1 MASFTERI
9 SVIIDVTTNKAVSG
23 LKDFRQAVGEA
34 EGFTGKLKAGVGSLK
49 GVFAGSVA
57 GPLALG
63 TAVATAGK
71 FALDAVN
78 DYAELGVQVGNFA
91 EATGLAT
98 EDASRWIEVAG
109 DLGISAGSLQNVFAR
124 LEKSISPKL
133 FHDLGVEIA
142 RTSQGTVDANQ
153 TFLNVID
160 RLRQI
165 EDPAQRA
172 QMGAKLLGKGW
183 QEVVPLIGQSA
194 ENIKSRLAGVADIK
208 VFDRKKVEE
217 SKRFRDSFND
227 LKDAGEEFALTLG
240 EAVIPEVTA
249 LAKAAIFV
257 VQQLKDMKDALTAN
271 KGAESDVKTFQRLD
285 DAYRQYGNTL
295 FQTKAAQDANVTSLR
310 DLKDASALNNE
321 EGLRLVATILSQAD
335 ALHAANAELAA
346 NATNSDNSARLAA
359 ALAIEQERVTEN
371 SWKASDSLKA
381 ARTELK
387 KYQDQIKGRNDLVNL
402 VASFDDMT
410 NKLNGIIMLHEAG
423 LISDRD
429 YWMQT
434 AQLTGDAQ
442 VAVSDY
448 LDTVNELPP
457 TTKKKLLFEFDPSN
471 PTKFLNDFQ
480 AELDRRKVT
489 IGVVPGY
496 GTGPQDGPN
505 TNPRKPAV
513 PVAPG
518 TGSGTGSGGSAHDAI
533 QRTERFGMSTQNQPV
548 PVNIT
553 VNVPPNANLVDIGR
567 ATADALAAFYRAGGE
582 RV

>member
-9 SVIIDVTTNKAVSG
+9 SVMIDVTTNKAVSG
-23 LKDFRQAVGEA
+23 LKDFRSAVSEA

-49 GVFAGSVA
+49 GIFAGSVA
-57 GPLALG
+57 GPVALG
-63 TAVATAGK
+63 AAVATAGK

-109 DLGISAGSLQNVFAR
+109 DLGVNADALQGVFAK

-160 RLRQI
+160 RLRAI
-165 EDPAQRA
+165 EDPALRA
-172 QMGAKLLGKGW
+172 QTAAKLLGKGW

-194 ENIKSRLAGVADIK
+194 DDIKNRLAGVADVK

-217 SKRFRDSFND
+217 SKKFRDSFND
-227 LKDAGEEFALTLG
+227 LKDAGEEFALSLG
-240 EAVIPEVTA
+240 EAVLPEVTA

-257 VQQLKDMKDALTAN
+257 VEQLKNMKKALTPSSQATDMARQMETLDELFKEYGSTLFKTKTAQDLHINSLEDLRSNTIFAN
-271 KGAESDVKTFQRLD
+271 DENAKLIATIGAE
-285 DAYRQYGNTL
+285 
-295 FQTKAAQDANVTSLR
+295 AQ
-310 DLKDASALNNE
+310 
-321 EGLRLVATILSQAD
+321 
-335 ALHAANAELAA
+335 ALHSANAELAL
-346 NATNSDNSARLAA
+346 NATNSDNSARLTA
-359 ALAIEQERVTEN
+359 ALAIEQQRTAEN
-371 SWKASDSLKA
+371 SWKAVDSLKA

-387 KYQDQIKGRNDLVNL
+387 KYQDQIKGRNDLIDL
-402 VASFDDMT
+402 VESFDDLT
-410 NKLNGIIMLHEAG
+410 NKLNGVIMLHAAG
-423 LISDRD
+423 LISDRE
-429 YWMQT
+429 YWMQS

-442 VAVSDY
+442 IAVSDY
-448 LDTVNELPP
+448 LDTLDTLPP
-457 TTKKKLLFEFDPSN
+457 TVKIKLLAEFDPSA
-471 PTKFLNDFQ
+471 PDKFLTDLQ

-489 IGVVPGY
+489 VGVVPKY
-496 GTGPQDGPN
+496 VTGPQDGPN
-505 TNPRKPAV
+505 TDPRPRPRDNGGNTRGESA
-513 PVAPG
+513 
-518 TGSGTGSGGSAHDAI
+518 SGFGRTTSG
-533 QRTERFGMSTQNQPV
+533 